1 VRSGSL
7 QLHSAQTGR
16 RKPFRKTIHG
26 TRRTDG
32 RGRCKQNR
40 HAWPW
45 KTHRAPRWRAAFTSA
60 CPFLRDAEAC
70 KLRGGLAYRAV
81 PGDRRNSRLV
91 PPIPPVPPSPA
102 AEETAR
108 LRGRRYSPR
117 ERPLEPRRSL
127 TRRSGQ
133 VARAVAGQHSGTAG
147 PRRELRIVCA
157 IPHAMRLTLQSVCPR
172 GRQPWASLLWPG
184 LSPGPRSALLIDPS
198 SASRMSLWSGL
209 WSALSLPDPAI

>member
-45 KTHRAPRWRAAFTSA
+45 KVHRAPRWRAAFTSA

-70 KLRGGLAYRAV
+70 KLRGGLAYRALAIGGI
-81 PGDRRNSRLV
+81 PAWSRRYHASRR
-91 PPIPPVPPSPA
+91 PPRPRKLPA
-102 AEETAR
+102 SG
-108 LRGRRYSPR
+108 GRRYSPR

-133 VARAVAGQHSGTAG
+133 VARAVADGHSGTAG

-172 GRQPWASLLWPG
+172 RRQPWASLLWPG

>member
-7 QLHSAQTGR
+7 QLYSAQTGR

-40 HAWPW
+40 HTWPW
-45 KTHRAPRWRAAFTSA
+45 KVHRAPRWRAAFTPA

-91 PPIPPVPPSPA
+91 PPIPRVPPSPA

-108 LRGRRYSPR
+108 LRGKALLAPRTPSGTSPVLNPAV
-117 ERPLEPRRSL
+117 RPGRLSR
-127 TRRSGQ
+127 GY
-133 VARAVAGQHSGTAG
+133 GHSGTAG

-157 IPHAMRLTLQSVCPR
+157 IPRDAACPIPRCERRPAASVR
-172 GRQPWASLLWPG
+172 
-184 LSPGPRSALLIDPS
+184 
-198 SASRMSLWSGL
+198 ASR
-209 WSALSLPDPAI
+209 PER